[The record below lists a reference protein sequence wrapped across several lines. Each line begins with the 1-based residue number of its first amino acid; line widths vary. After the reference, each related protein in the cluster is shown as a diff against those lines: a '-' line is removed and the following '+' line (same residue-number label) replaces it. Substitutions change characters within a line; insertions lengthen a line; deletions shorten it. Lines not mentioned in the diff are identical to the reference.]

1 MNSKITSVIAVSLA
15 LVSGCSVIS
24 RGVATPAFSTPPTEA
39 ISPVPTTVSSETPSA
54 SEVFEL
60 TVAARDENFHS
71 HVYAINVGCLNSTPC
86 VVGLRLMFDVT
97 YPVTGMSW
105 SPNGQSLAFEG
116 IGDGSSDSDIFVTLD
131 EGKTIENITKT
142 QVPHE
147 GSPNWSPDG
156 TRIAY
161 AVSSSMEGSRIMVSS
176 PDGTETEQILQ
187 DIFEPIEFAWSNHEW
202 QAYSAFVSTND
213 SRFQIRVLDK
223 DDSLYWL
230 TPVDESK
237 MLFSTANAA
246 FSPDSNLLIY
256 TGGWLNNTRIYLAD
270 LRTKITQELFS
281 TEKTCNEF
289 QPSWSPDGK
298 WLAFISNCDS
308 EDKQQYDLYLT
319 SLIQKKKI
327 KLDIGIDGYIQDVV
341 WRPANK

>member
-1 MNSKITSVIAVSLA
+1 MNSKIASVIAFSLA
-15 LVSGCSVIS
+15 LASGCSVIS
-24 RGVATPAFSTPPTEA
+24 KEVATPTV
-39 ISPVPTTVSSETPSA
+39 PVPTTASSETPSA
-54 SEVFEL
+54 GEIFEL
-60 TVAARDENFHS
+60 TVSVRDENFHS
-71 HVYAINVGCLNSTPC
+71 YVYAINVGCLDSTPC
-86 VVGLRLMFDVT
+86 MVGSRLLFEMA
-97 YPVTGMSW
+97 YPVTEMSW

-116 IGDGSSDSDIFVTLD
+116 IGDGSSDIFVTLD

-142 QVPHE
+142 QEPDE
-147 GSPNWSPDG
+147 SSPNWSPDG

-161 AVSSSMEGSRIMVSS
+161 AVSSSMEGSKIMASS

-202 QAYSAFVSTND
+202 QAYSAFVSTRD
-213 SRFQIRVLDK
+213 SRFQIRVLDT

-230 TPVDESK
+230 TPLDESK

-270 LRTKITQELFS
+270 LQTKTTQELFP

-289 QPSWSPDGK
+289 KPSWSPDGK

-308 EDKQQYDLYLT
+308 HDKEQYDLYLT
-319 SLIQKKKI
+319 SLIRKQKI

-341 WRPANK
+341 WRPNNK